1 MPKGAGT
8 FSTALNFMDKHS
20 DYAMFYYYY
29 KITTIRAR
37 TLGGLTTSLVRKLYK
52 ACRPYVGKIS
62 TQVHN
67 VDGSHRG
74 QKLTQVH
81 NVDGPHKGSRSKSPK
96 WTDPTGVKLTQV
108 HNVDGPHKG
117 SRSKSTKWMDPTGVK
132 NLHKS
137 TTWTDPKKGQDL
149 SPKVDGPHK
158 STIWTDTTNGQNSN
172 P

>member
-1 MPKGAGT
+1 
-8 FSTALNFMDKHS
+8 MDKHS

-81 NVDGPHKGSRSKSPK
+81 NVDGPHKGSRSKSTK

-108 HNVDGPHKG
+108 HNVDGPHKR
-117 SRSKSTKWMDPTGVK
+117 SRSKSKSGRTPQVYNMDGHHEWSKFQSIVWTDPTRIK
-132 NLHKS
+132 NIHKS
-137 TTWTDPKKGQDL
+137 TK
-149 SPKVDGPHK
+149 
-158 STIWTDTTNGQNSN
+158 WTDTTRTNYLNH
-172 P
+172 